1 MAARGGGVLL
11 LEESEVSEGGGC
23 GVLLAG
29 RGAGTV
35 VRGNTLRG
43 NAKARPPDPVPDP
56 VPDSPPPADHLPA
69 ISPSSPH
76 HLPSISPPSSYY
88 LPTISAPS
96 PHHLPTI
103 SKAGVQ
109 LSEGGSQG
117 QAQGQAQGQGALVE
131 DNTLIDGRGE
141 HSN

>member
-56 VPDSPPPADHLPA
+56 VPASPP
-69 ISPSSPH
+69 SPL
-76 HLPSISPPSSYY
+76 HLPS
-88 LPTISAPS
+88 S

-117 QAQGQAQGQGALVE
+117 QAQGQAQGQGPLVE
-131 DNTLIDGRGE
+131 GNTLIDGRGE